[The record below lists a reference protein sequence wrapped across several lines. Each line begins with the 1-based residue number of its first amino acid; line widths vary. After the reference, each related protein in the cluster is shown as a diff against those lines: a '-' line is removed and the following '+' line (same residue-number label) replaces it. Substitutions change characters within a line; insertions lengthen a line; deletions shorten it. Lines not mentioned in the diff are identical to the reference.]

1 MGRKRRDARC
11 RPGSREGRDDAALLC
26 RCSGGVRGGR
36 LPSDFLRGGP
46 TRLERERWA
55 VGGHRRIGWHCN
67 AKFWEEEK
75 NESIQQERKNSDTFE
90 LWVIWFFYYG

>member
-1 MGRKRRDARC
+1 MQARKPGGKGRRGSFMSLQRRSSW
-11 RPGSREGRDDAALLC
+11 RP
-26 RCSGGVRGGR
+26 

-75 NESIQQERKNSDTFE
+75 KMRAYSKRGKKK
-90 LWVIWFFYYG
+90 